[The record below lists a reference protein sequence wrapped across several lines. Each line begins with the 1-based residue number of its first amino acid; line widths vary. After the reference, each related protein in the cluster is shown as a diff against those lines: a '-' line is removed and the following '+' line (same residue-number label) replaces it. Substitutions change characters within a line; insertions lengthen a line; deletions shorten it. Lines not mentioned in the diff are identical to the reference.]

1 MKKLEKLKLHQL
13 NQVEMDARSM
23 NMIRGGN
30 NCGCGCNPAPK
41 SSNFD
46 ANWAKNLY
54 TPDSSGGSIVC
65 SWEGGYSSGD
75 VVIYGG
81 SKKPGM

>member
-30 NCGCGCNPAPK
+30 NCGCGCNPAP
-41 SSNFD
+41 
-46 ANWAKNLY
+46 
-54 TPDSSGGSIVC
+54 
-65 SWEGGYSSGD
+65 
-75 VVIYGG
+75 
-81 SKKPGM
+81 

>member
-30 NCGCGCNPAPK
+30 NCGCGCGSNSK
-41 SSNFD
+41 SDNFD
-46 ANWAKNLY
+46 ANWARNLY
-54 TPDSSGGSIVC
+54 SSGGSVVC
-65 SWEGGYSSGD
+65 SWEGGYNSSG
-75 VVIYGG
+75 VIVYGG
-81 SKKPGM
+81 SKKPGMP